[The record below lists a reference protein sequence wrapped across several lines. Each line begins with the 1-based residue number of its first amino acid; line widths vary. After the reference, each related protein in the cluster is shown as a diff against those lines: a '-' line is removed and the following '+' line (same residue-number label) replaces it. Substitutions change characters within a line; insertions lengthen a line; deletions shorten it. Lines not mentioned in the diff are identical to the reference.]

1 MAQHHPV
8 PSQLVRQMVEREMI
22 DSPSSRFFS
31 TDRGGLAPLA
41 DTRGAHTHS
50 QAHAALSDFLDP
62 DGSLALR
69 RGTQHGADWGRYL
82 DSIGDDPAR
91 VRADLDRFYR
101 QWLPDQVAQGH
112 YPLISDAD
120 LASMR
125 ASYDSERKTVFDS
138 SCGS

>member
-1 MAQHHPV
+1 
-8 PSQLVRQMVEREMI
+8 MI

-31 TDRGGLAPLA
+31 TARGALAPLA
-41 DTRGAHTHS
+41 DTRGAGAHTHS

-91 VRADLDRFYR
+91 VRADLDRFHR
-101 QWLPDQVAQGH
+101 QWSPDQVARGRN
-112 YPLISDAD
+112 PLISDAV

-125 ASYDSERKTVFDS
+125 ASYDSERKPVLDS
-138 SCGS
+138 SRGS